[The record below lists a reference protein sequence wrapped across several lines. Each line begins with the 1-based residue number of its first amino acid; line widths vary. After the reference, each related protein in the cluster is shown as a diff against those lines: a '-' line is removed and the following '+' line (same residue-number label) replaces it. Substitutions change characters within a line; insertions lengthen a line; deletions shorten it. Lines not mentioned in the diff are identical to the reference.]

1 MYEADIIK
9 ISNAYGDIFY
19 DYHNVYSTQADIA
32 LRDYKLK
39 VNWALRDQATLQLL
53 IGGRKSKSFNTC
65 NSVAHSSDFCPQT
78 TRTATPMVNLA
89 NRRKIDIDKY
99 GRPRQMMDGKELCN
113 NFNSIRGCHC
123 TTCQFLHTFNQC
135 RANSYGET
143 ACPHKKHKKFPST
156 GTRNI
161 NATSK
166 SAPDKIK
173 QI

>member
-19 DYHNVYSTQADIA
+19 DYHNVYSTQAAIA
-32 LRDYKLK
+32 LRDYK
-39 VNWALRDQATLQLL
+39 ATLQLL
-53 IGGRKSKSFNTC
+53 IGDRKSKSCNIC
-65 NSVAHSSDFCPQT
+65 NSVSHFTDYCPQT
-78 TRTATPMVNLA
+78 MRTATPMINLA

-99 GRPRQMMDGKELCN
+99 GWPRQMMDGKELCN
-113 NFNSIRGCHC
+113 NFNSICGCHH
-123 TTCQFLHTFNQC
+123 TTCQFLHTYNQC
-135 RANSYGET
+135 RANSHGAT
-143 ACPHKKHKKFPST
+143 ACPHNTHKLFPST